1 MYVEKGKQTS
11 RGLQESVPTT
21 MDPTFF
27 GNQG

>member
-1 MYVEKGKQTS
+1 MVHVKGKQTS

-27 GNQG
+27 ENQG